1 PLGARNILIGQ
12 WRVLRR
18 ALAWPLGLVLG
29 VALPAGISLIYDF
42 ANGYQ
47 RDIWL
52 LTQPFLIG
60 VNLVLEALVL
70 CWIGIW
76 FGLRARNP
84 MTAVA
89 GAVGLVQ
96 LLPLALAVAFMWCWT
111 WLPRLSP
118 PLPTARNRMPPVILA
133 LLFFVAKDLALILW
147 ARFRL
152 RRELRLGSETA
163 RPDASIPRL
172 VPQRA

>member
-1 PLGARNILIGQ
+1 QFGTLNTIFPGGGAPTDSWGLLSFVGMAVILFSGGLIAWAGARFFQDTRRQQDLELLLTTPLGARNILIGQ

-60 VNLVLEALVL
+60 VN
-70 CWIGIW
+70 
-76 FGLRARNP
+76 
-84 MTAVA
+84 
-89 GAVGLVQ
+89 
-96 LLPLALAVAFMWCWT
+96 
-111 WLPRLSP
+111 
-118 PLPTARNRMPPVILA
+118 
-133 LLFFVAKDLALILW
+133 
-147 ARFRL
+147 
-152 RRELRLGSETA
+152 
-163 RPDASIPRL
+163 
-172 VPQRA
+172 